1 MASLGNLTLVL
12 SARIGDGEP
21 HDIGEIDLPVVH
33 ETTHTVGHVSITAR
47 VRIDDVELNQRL
59 QKFAAAVT
67 DEMAAAAKPDVLAY
81 PPGRMIGSALTI
93 DPSPVFNARLKAAKA
108 RQATLAAPAI
118 LDGPEHV
125 IIGARQEGKTRLTLK
140 WLTDA
145 PEGVE
150 RVLIITDNNSAEHL
164 KSSYG
169 LPKNDPRIIS
179 YRTLLNKG
187 PRPGVEYGVDDT
199 AHILTALLGLKDLP
213 RLLTVGHAEAWQGT
227 KK

>member
-1 MASLGNLTLVL
+1 MASPGNLTLVL
-12 SARIGDGEP
+12 SARIGDGES
-21 HDIGEIDLPVVH
+21 HDVGEIELPVIQ

-67 DEMAAAAKPDVLAY
+67 DEMAAAAKPDVLVY
-81 PPGRMIGSALTI
+81 PPARMIGSALAI
-93 DPSPVFNARLKAAKA
+93 DPSPAFSANLRAAKR
-108 RQATLAAPAI
+108 RQAGMDAATN

-125 IIGARQEGKTRLTLK
+125 IIGARQEGKTRLALK

-145 PEGVE
+145 PEGAE
-150 RVLIITDNNSAEHL
+150 RVLIVTDNNTADHL
-164 KSSYG
+164 KSAYG
-169 LPKNDPRIIS
+169 LPKNDQRIIG
-179 YRTLLNKG
+179 YRSLLNKG

-199 AHILTALLGLKDLP
+199 VHILTALLGLKEMP
-213 RLLTVGHAEAWQGT
+213 RLLTVGHAEAWQGV